1 MLQFY
6 IYTFRLC
13 EVGSLEEPR
22 DQTNVYQTG
31 QVGIRHYPLT
41 LLECKTEEHRQP
53 MERTRGLF
61 CMFDSGVARCESQH
75 QCDFWRMSSMF

>member
-1 MLQFY
+1 MTCL

-31 QVGIRHYPLT
+31 QVGIRHSPCVENRISNTFLF
-41 LLECKTEEHRQP
+41 LLYNKMVFKGGIHKKLVRIANREDPDQT
-53 MERTRGLF
+53 
-61 CMFDSGVARCESQH
+61 A
-75 QCDFWRMSSMF
+75 SSEAV

>member
-1 MLQFY
+1 MSKCHIVGNHMTRL

-31 QVGIRHYPLT
+31 QVGIRHYPYTVNVLKFQT
-41 LLECKTEEHRQP
+41 LF
-53 MERTRGLF
+53 LF
-61 CMFDSGVARCESQH
+61 LLSNKMVFKVGIHKMLVR
-75 QCDFWRMSSMF
+75 RP